1 MGVAG
6 HAGCRPPFERLV
18 AAVLASTA
26 LVACGRVEQVEVTTP
41 AATASPRPAA
51 TSTFQGAVSAVDAQA
66 GALVVA
72 VEIVWAPVIEA
83 RAQERQV
90 MVVSRTRWDP
100 GPGDLSRLRVGDE
113 VQVDAEDALDG
124 TWRAVRI
131 IVVDLD

>member
-1 MGVAG
+1 MQA
-6 HAGCRPPFERLV
+6 PFERLL
-18 AAVLASTA
+18 AAVLLSTA
-26 LVACGRVEQVEVTTP
+26 LVACGRIEQVEVATP
-41 AATASPRPAA
+41 AAAAFPRPAA
-51 TSTFQGAVSAVDAQA
+51 SSTFQGAVRAVDAQA

-90 MVVSRTRWDP
+90 VVDSRTRWDP
-100 GPGDLSRLRVGDE
+100 GPGGLSRLRVGDE

-131 IVVDLD
+131 TLVDLD